1 MARETER
8 RESRRGRGTGRG
20 RWGRLRRYGEQG
32 RRWEEE
38 EKKEELPSLVA
49 AIHEG
54 EIIIALTVIKL
65 VGGWYVDFR

>member
-1 MARETER
+1 M
-8 RESRRGRGTGRG
+8 GDK
-20 RWGRLRRYGEQG
+20 
-32 RRWEEE
+32 E
-38 EKKEELPSLVA
+38 EKEEELPSLVA